1 MGHHHHHGHAS
12 CGQQGSYHRAFAIG
26 VTLNI
31 IYVVVEAV
39 FGFRTGSL
47 ALLADASH
55 NLSDVLG
62 LLVAWTAHYL
72 AQMKPTP
79 RRTYG
84 WRSSSILAALFNA
97 VLLLF
102 VVGGIAWEAVQR
114 SVHPVEIHGQTVMIV
129 AGIGVLINTLTAC
142 LFLAGRND
150 DLNIRGAFLHM
161 TADAAVS
168 MGVVVGGL
176 LMLTLHWH
184 WTDPLISL
192 VVAGVIMLGTWGMLR
207 ESLNLTLHGVPQ
219 GIDPE
224 QVEGYL
230 ATLPEVDSVHDL
242 HIWAMS
248 TTENALT
255 AHLVV
260 PEAENDR
267 FLHQVATTLREQFKI
282 HHPTLQL
289 ERSADGCPFASPDQ
303 I

>member
-1 MGHHHHHGHAS
+1 M
-12 CGQQGSYHRAFAIG
+12 
-26 VTLNI
+26 
-31 IYVVVEAV
+31 
-39 FGFRTGSL
+39 
-47 ALLADASH
+47 LL
-55 NLSDVLG
+55 
-62 LLVAWTAHYL
+62 
-72 AQMKPTP
+72 
-79 RRTYG
+79 
-84 WRSSSILAALFNA
+84 I
-97 VLLLF
+97 

-114 SVHPVEIHGQTVMIV
+114 FVNPAVIPGQIVMVV
-129 AGIGVLINTLTAC
+129 AGIGVLINALTAC
-142 LFLAGRND
+142 LFLAGRD
-150 DLNIRGAFLHM
+150 KDLNIRGAFLHM

-168 MGVVVGGL
+168 LGVVVGGL
-176 LMLTLHWH
+176 LMLTLGWY

-192 VVAGVIMLGTWGMLR
+192 VVAGAILLSTWGMLR
-207 ESLNLTLHGVPQ
+207 ESLNLTLHGVPE

-260 PEAENDR
+260 PNVEDDQ
-267 FLHQVATTLREQFKI
+267 FLHQVASTLREQFKI

-303 I
+303 V